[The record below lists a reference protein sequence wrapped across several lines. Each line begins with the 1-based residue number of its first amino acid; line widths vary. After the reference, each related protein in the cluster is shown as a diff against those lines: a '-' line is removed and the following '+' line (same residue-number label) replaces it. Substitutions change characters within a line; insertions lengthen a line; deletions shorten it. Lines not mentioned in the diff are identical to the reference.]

1 MQGFPGDTVVKNL
14 PAVQETQE
22 KWVRSLGLKDSL
34 EEEITTHSSCLK
46 NSTDRG
52 AWWAT
57 VHAVHGAAKR
67 RIWFSMYTRPCT
79 CCSFLLNC
87 FLILPCRQSAAH
99 ILYLNSNVTF
109 PSLDSVLPVAPLFL
123 LIWYQWWFSD
133 LGFNYAFIRR
143 FTFYLYLSLFLLCMV
158 LNSWSVSFLSSYLFS
173 IFFTCYSFSTWL
185 FINISVSS
193 SKYFCGSYI

>member
-22 KWVRSLGLKDSL
+22 KWVRSLGLKGSL

-67 RIWFSMYTRPCT
+67 RIWLSMYTRPCT
-79 CCSFLLNC
+79 CCSFLLTAFSSCHAGRVLLIFYTSTQMWPSHHWTLC
-87 FLILPCRQSAAH
+87 FQWHHYFYWFGISDDLVIWVSTMPLLEDLLFIYICLYSCYAWFWILEVSLSSLAIC
-99 ILYLNSNVTF
+99 F
-109 PSLDSVLPVAPLFL
+109 PSSLPVTLSP
-123 LIWYQWWFSD
+123 
-133 LGFNYAFIRR
+133 LGF
-143 FTFYLYLSLFLLCMV
+143 
-158 LNSWSVSFLSSYLFS
+158 W
-173 IFFTCYSFSTWL
+173 
-185 FINISVSS
+185 
-193 SKYFCGSYI
+193 